1 MRERRRY
8 PRVTLRKPIRA
19 SVGPT
24 PVFVLDA
31 SRGGL
36 RVAHQAQL
44 PAPGAVC
51 RIDVPSDVGPIRLDC
66 AIVHTVIQ
74 HANSAA
80 KNLFNSGLQIVATD
94 KQSADRMSALI
105 ATGEPQDDSDVP

>member
-1 MRERRRY
+1 MRERRRH

-19 SVGPT
+19 SVGTT

-36 RVAHQAQL
+36 RVAHQATL
-44 PAPGAVC
+44 PSPGAVC
-51 RIDVPSDVGPIRLDC
+51 RIDMPSEVGPIRLDC

-80 KNLFNSGLQIVATD
+80 KNLFYTGLRIVA
-94 KQSADRMSALI
+94 ADRQSTERIGAII
-105 ATGEPQDDSDVP
+105 ATGEPEVEDAP